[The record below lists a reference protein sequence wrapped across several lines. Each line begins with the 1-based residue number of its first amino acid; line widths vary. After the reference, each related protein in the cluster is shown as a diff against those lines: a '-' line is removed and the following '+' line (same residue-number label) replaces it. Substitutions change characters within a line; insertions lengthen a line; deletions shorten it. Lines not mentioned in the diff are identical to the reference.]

1 MFPIASTTEL
11 ITSTSAD
18 VGVGIAAT
26 LAVVLGAWAA
36 LHALGYFTR
45 KASSKVTGRKF

>member
-1 MFPIASTTEL
+1 MFPIASSTALITLTATEL
-11 ITSTSAD
+11 GT
-18 VGVGIAAT
+18 GIAAT

>member
-1 MFPIASTTEL
+1 MFPIASTTAL

-18 VGVGIAAT
+18 LGVGIAAT
-26 LAVVLGAWAA
+26 LAVILAAWAA

-45 KASSKVTGRKF
+45 KASNKVTGKKF